1 MAQVITI
8 NMYILF
14 RSPGATIYVKFKVSC
29 CVSNDKPFTVNTDY
43 STCNAV
49 GTTCTFFLAMLAHI
63 I

>member
-1 MAQVITI
+1 MAQVITV

-14 RSPGATIYVKFKVSC
+14 RSPGASIYVNFKVSC
-29 CVSNDKPFTVNTDY
+29 CVSYDKPFTVDTDC

-49 GTTCTFFLAMLAHI
+49 GTICTFVLAMLAHI